1 MKKVTLI
8 MITLI
13 ISMSLANADE
23 TTTSTSTGTTSTWT
37 TTTTSVE
44 TEDTDEDSTVWD
56 RQAELKKIREEER
69 ARIEAN
75 RKKMLENRVEF
86 KWERGTGT
94 INKVLLTD
102 DQKAQVKVIM
112 DAHKVSADA
121 IRTSVASWSL
131 TKEEWF
137 VKLEELR
144 ITTNESLK
152 ALVWDNIEA
161 MRMLELKKDMLDKN
175 MEIRKENGV
184 IRQDFRQVRQDLK
197 VKYKEKFVKALGT
210 KLDKLSE
217 EKLKKV
223 LAKIETAIE
232 LTNNN
237 EKLSQISK
245 DKILAQLDALKD
257 IINEKLWVTEE
268 TTDLDLD
275 TMITE

>member
-1 MKKVTLI
+1 
-8 MITLI
+8 
-13 ISMSLANADE
+13 
-23 TTTSTSTGTTSTWT
+23 
-37 TTTTSVE
+37 
-44 TEDTDEDSTVWD
+44 
-56 RQAELKKIREEER
+56 
-69 ARIEAN
+69 
-75 RKKMLENRVEF
+75 
-86 KWERGTGT
+86 
-94 INKVLLTD
+94 
-102 DQKAQVKVIM
+102 
-112 DAHKVSADA
+112 
-121 IRTSVASWSL
+121 
-131 TKEEWF
+131 
-137 VKLEELR
+137 
-144 ITTNESLK
+144 
-152 ALVWDNIEA
+152 

-257 IINEKLWVTEE
+257 IINEKL
-268 TTDLDLD
+268 
-275 TMITE
+275 

>member
-23 TTTSTSTGTTSTWT
+23 TTSSTSTGTTSTWT
-37 TTTTSVE
+37 TTTVE
-44 TEDTDEDSTVWD
+44 TEDSNLSDKQE
-56 RQAELKKIREEER
+56 EFKKIREEER

-75 RKKMLENRVEF
+75 RERMKDNRVEF
-86 KWERGTGT
+86 KWERGTWVLVK
-94 INKVLLTD
+94 INLTD
-102 DQKAQVKVIM
+102 DQKAKIKVIM

-121 IRTSVASWSL
+121 VRASVASWSL

-137 VKLEELR
+137 KKLEELR
-144 ITTNESLK
+144 ISTNESLK
-152 ALVWDNIEA
+152 AIVWDNVEA

-217 EKLKKV
+217 EKLEKV

-232 LTNNN
+232 LTNAN
-237 EKLSQISK
+237 EKLSQTNK

-257 IINEKLWVTEE
+257 IINEKLWVTDE
-268 TTDLDLD
+268 TTDLDVDAL
-275 TMITE
+275 ITE